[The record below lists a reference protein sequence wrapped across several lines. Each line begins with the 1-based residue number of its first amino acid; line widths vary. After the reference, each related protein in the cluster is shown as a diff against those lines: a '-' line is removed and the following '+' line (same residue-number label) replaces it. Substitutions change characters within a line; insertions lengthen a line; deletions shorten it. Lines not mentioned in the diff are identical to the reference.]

1 MLPDNMKKVKDHVKK
16 TLTSND
22 KAIKYPHAVEAQT
35 FFDTPG
41 LEQDAVKKVIS
52 YLVETGEIEVTERQE
67 HIQLLPPFGNDET
80 SGAE

>member
-1 MLPDNMKKVKDHVKK
+1 MLPENIKKVKDHIKK
-16 TLTSND
+16 ALTTND
-22 KAIKYPHAVEAQT
+22 NAIKYPHPVEVKT

-41 LEQDAVKKVIS
+41 LEQDVVKKVIS
-52 YLVETGEIEVTERQE
+52 YLVETGELEVNDRQD